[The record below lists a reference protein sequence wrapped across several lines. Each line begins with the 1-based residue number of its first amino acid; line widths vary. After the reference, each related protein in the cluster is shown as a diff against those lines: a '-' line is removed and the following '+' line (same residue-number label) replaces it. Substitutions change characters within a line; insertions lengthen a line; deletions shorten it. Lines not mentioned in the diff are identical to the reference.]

1 MLHSASTGESE
12 TVSTRSRH
20 ILHETGRLHEAGG
33 LGEPIVCAESTFER
47 SNEHYLKTCSVPP
60 ISEPFGITSVGAITY
75 HRFRICLHAF
85 LNDAFRYF
93 RNLFKKSQRA
103 IRQSTITYGIPVVLS
118 CIEPGMTGVLCRV
131 EAFRDDCFAHY
142 PAGVGLQR
150 IVQPVITDSQCHYH
164 LTHIQEMS
172 GVPVGETTDGQ
183 HLLFRTV
190 SIFLISRH
198 TVSV

>member
-1 MLHSASTGESE
+1 
-12 TVSTRSRH
+12 
-20 ILHETGRLHEAGG
+20 
-33 LGEPIVCAESTFER
+33 
-47 SNEHYLKTCSVPP
+47 
-60 ISEPFGITSVGAITY
+60 
-75 HRFRICLHAF
+75 
-85 LNDAFRYF
+85 
-93 RNLFKKSQRA
+93 
-103 IRQSTITYGIPVVLS
+103 
-118 CIEPGMTGVLCRV
+118 MTGVLCRV